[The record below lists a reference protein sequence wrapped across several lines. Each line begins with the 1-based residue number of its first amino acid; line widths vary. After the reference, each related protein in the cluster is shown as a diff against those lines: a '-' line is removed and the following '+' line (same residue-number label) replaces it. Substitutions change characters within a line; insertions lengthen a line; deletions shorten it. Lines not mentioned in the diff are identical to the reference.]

1 MPYTLWTSRQEYDVC
16 MKRKNKIVLT
26 SLVSLIVG
34 AAALYTF
41 SLHESLSEYDDAKPI
56 FAEYVS
62 SVISNLFN
70 S

>member
-1 MPYTLWTSRQEYDVC
+1 